1 MTKHGEVKLF
11 FFFCLLR
18 QTRGIHKN
26 DVVAEI
32 TPHWFSRDSVKP
44 LTGFTFAF
52 LGNDKSDFSLYL
64 QKQKKGKNK
73 DSV

>member
-1 MTKHGEVKLF
+1 MV
-11 FFFCLLR
+11 
-18 QTRGIHKN
+18 IHKN

-44 LTGFTFAF
+44 LTGFAFAF